1 MKFGSLEL
9 LCCPVCRGRLSYE
22 GEIENEIIKGR
33 VLYCGGCNQEYPVEE
48 GIPRFIKSEKLV
60 GLNKEFEKSY
70 NKISYIYDSHFT
82 KAYLKKHFWS
92 SSGEEK
98 ARKEVVER
106 LEINRYSRVLETAIG
121 SGDNIP
127 CFSEN
132 ARKGGVYGLDISI
145 GMLKQCLRNL
155 KKWKCE
161 AELFLGNAEEL
172 PFRDESFDVVFH
184 LGGMNFFNEKK
195 KAVEEMIRVARPGTK
210 IIIACETEKAIETNK
225 TGIRFAFGRRLVKK
239 MLRFDSKDMRK
250 LVPDNMLEI
259 RFEQI
264 WEGNGY
270 LIEFRK
276 PVKTVSK

>member
-1 MKFGSLEL
+1 
-9 LCCPVCRGRLSYE
+9 LSYE
-22 GEIENEIIKGR
+22 GEIEDEIIQGR
-33 VLYCGGCNQEYPVEE
+33 MLYCGGCNQEYPVEE
-48 GIPRFIKSEKLV
+48 GIPRFIKSGKLF
-60 GLNKEFEKSY
+60 GLNKEFEKAY

-82 KAYLKKHFWS
+82 KAYLKKRFWP

-132 ARKGGVYGLDISI
+132 ARKGGIYGLDISI

-161 AELFLGNAEEL
+161 AELFLANAEEL

-184 LGGMNFFNEKK
+184 LGGMNFFTEKK

-239 MLRFDSKDMRK
+239 MLRFESEDMRK

-259 RFEQI
+259 KFKQI